1 MRDLSLGVK
10 AYASMAS
17 ICISV
22 YVYTP
27 VHAVCAHAYTYIH
40 TYIHIYIY
48 TYIYI
53 YVYRHVCLCES
64 LVSFRY
70 FRYVLVLSVNVLP
83 GLPVFR
89 AYGLQ

>member
-40 TYIHIYIY
+40 TYIY
-48 TYIYI
+48 TYIHTYMYI
-53 YVYRHVCLCES
+53 DTCVC
-64 LVSFRY
+64 
-70 FRYVLVLSVNVLP
+70 VNRLFPFVTF
-83 GLPVFR
+83 VMS
-89 AYGLQ
+89 